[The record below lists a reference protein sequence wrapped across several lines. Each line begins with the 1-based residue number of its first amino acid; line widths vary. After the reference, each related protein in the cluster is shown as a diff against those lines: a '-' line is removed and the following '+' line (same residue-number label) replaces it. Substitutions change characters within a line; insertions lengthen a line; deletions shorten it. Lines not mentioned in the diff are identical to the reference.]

1 MKQILNETQGRT
13 SQQIRAEIVATFGFV
28 PPFFEPAEQAP
39 QVLENLW
46 QQTLSAY
53 VNNPLSALFKEK
65 LSAYLSRFCTVPYC
79 MICHS
84 CTLRPL
90 GLKAREVLELL
101 EAPPPAKTDVDE
113 HLRML
118 AAQPDLLTAWPE
130 SNSTLEASFLYCS
143 IFIAL
148 EREQA
153 EHCRHELRRLLGSV
167 KYQYLVTF
175 IAYIKTCHVWIE
187 THPEVAY
194 EADKRVQDNLGAL
207 VADEPDL
214 ANFFGNYRQR
224 VTRESQS
231 RAEHLA
237 ELANRQLQEQ
247 TLRQQAER
255 ERLMA
260 EIAQRIRRSLNL
272 EEILNTTVS
281 EVRQFLQCDR
291 VFIYRFLADWSGLV
305 AVESVVPGCFPIRGT
320 KIKDSFFVEATCRE
334 LYNQGCIQA
343 TEDIYTAG
351 LANCH
356 LDLLAGFQIRANL
369 VVPIVQGEQLWGL
382 LVANHCLEPRQWQP
396 LEINLLKH
404 LATQL
409 AIAIQQ
415 STLFEQ
421 IQTELGDRKRSEEKI
436 REQAA
441 LLDITTDAIFVLNLD
456 NQILFWNKGA
466 ESLYGWL
473 AAAVLEMNVNEL
485 VSQDNSPRIEEI
497 QKTVTQTGKWEGE
510 LHQVTKDGKEIL
522 VEGRWTL
529 VRDEEGQPKSILVVN
544 TNITQKRQL
553 ERQFLRAQRL
563 ESVGTLASGIA
574 HDLNNVLAPIMM
586 AVQVLETQLLDERG
600 KRLLPILKTNAK
612 RGAALIKQVLSFARG
627 IEGQRTI
634 VQSGH
639 LIREIKQIAQETFPK
654 TIDICTDVPPNL
666 WTICADATHLHQ
678 VLMNLSINAR
688 DAMPDGG
695 ILKISAKNLFV
706 DEHYARMNIDASVGS
721 YIVITIADTGMGIP
735 PEILDTIFEPFFTT
749 KELGQGTGLGLSTV
763 IGIIKNHGGF
773 VNVYSE
779 VGQGTQFKLY
789 LPAVQGLETQHAE
802 DLDLPLGHGKLILV
816 VDDEVA
822 IREITKT
829 SLETY
834 DYKVLTA
841 SDGFEAIALYAQY
854 KKEISVV
861 LMDMMMPDMD
871 GPTTIGMLKKINP
884 LVSIIAVSGLASSDK
899 VSAAIGIGVKVFL
912 SKPYTAQELLKT
924 LHSLLSACKVE
935 KAMP

>member
-1 MKQILNETQGRT
+1 M
-13 SQQIRAEIVATFGFV
+13 
-28 PPFFEPAEQAP
+28 
-39 QVLENLW
+39 
-46 QQTLSAY
+46 
-53 VNNPLSALFKEK
+53 
-65 LSAYLSRFCTVPYC
+65 
-79 MICHS
+79 
-84 CTLRPL
+84 
-90 GLKAREVLELL
+90 
-101 EAPPPAKTDVDE
+101 
-113 HLRML
+113 
-118 AAQPDLLTAWPE
+118 
-130 SNSTLEASFLYCS
+130 
-143 IFIAL
+143 
-148 EREQA
+148 
-153 EHCRHELRRLLGSV
+153 
-167 KYQYLVTF
+167 
-175 IAYIKTCHVWIE
+175 
-187 THPEVAY
+187 
-194 EADKRVQDNLGAL
+194 
-207 VADEPDL
+207 
-214 ANFFGNYRQR
+214 
-224 VTRESQS
+224 
-231 RAEHLA
+231 
-237 ELANRQLQEQ
+237 
-247 TLRQQAER
+247 
-255 ERLMA
+255 
-260 EIAQRIRRSLNL
+260 
-272 EEILNTTVS
+272 
-281 EVRQFLQCDR
+281 
-291 VFIYRFLADWSGLV
+291 
-305 AVESVVPGCFPIRGT
+305 
-320 KIKDSFFVEATCRE
+320 
-334 LYNQGCIQA
+334 
-343 TEDIYTAG
+343 
-351 LANCH
+351 
-356 LDLLAGFQIRANL
+356 
-369 VVPIVQGEQLWGL
+369 VPIVQGEQLWGL
-382 LVANHCLEPRQWQP
+382 LVANHCLEPRVWQP

-421 IQTELGDRKRSEEKI
+421 IQTELGERKRSEEKI

-473 AAAVLEMNVNEL
+473 AAAALEMNVNEL

-497 QKTVTQTGKWEGE
+497 RKTVTQTGKWHGE
-510 LHQVTKDGKEIL
+510 LHQVTKDGKEIF
-522 VEGRWTL
+522 VESRWTL

-612 RGAALIKQVLSFARG
+612 RGAALIKQVLSFAQG
-627 IEGQRTI
+627 IEGQHTI

-654 TIDICTDVPPNL
+654 TIDICTDLPPNL

-695 ILKISAKNLFV
+695 ILNISAKNLFV

-735 PEILDTIFEPFFTT
+735 PEILDRIFEPFFTT

-779 VGQGTQFKLY
+779 VGQGTQFKFY
-789 LPAVQGLETQHAE
+789 LPAVQGLETQQTE
-802 DLDLPLGHGKLILV
+802 DLDLPPGHGKLILV

-841 SDGFEAIALYAQY
+841 SDGFEALALYAQY
-854 KKEISVV
+854 KNEISVV
-861 LMDMMMPDMD
+861 LMDMMMPEMN

-899 VSAAIGIGVKVFL
+899 VSAAMSMGVKVFL

-924 LHSLLSACKVE
+924 LHSLLSPK
-935 KAMP
+935 